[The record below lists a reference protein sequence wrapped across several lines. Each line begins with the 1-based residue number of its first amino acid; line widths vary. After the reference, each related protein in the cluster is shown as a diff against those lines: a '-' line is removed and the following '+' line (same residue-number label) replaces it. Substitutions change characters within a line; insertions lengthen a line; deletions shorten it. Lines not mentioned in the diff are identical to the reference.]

1 MKDFDY
7 VKINSVNAR
16 YVIIDKVDGFIKEKN
31 GNNI

>member
-7 VKINSVNAR
+7 VKTNSVNAW
-16 YVIIDKVDGFIKEKN
+16 YVIVDKVDGFIEEKN

>member
-7 VKINSVNAR
+7 VKTNSVNAL
-16 YVIIDKVDGFIKEKN
+16 YVIVDKVDGFIEEKN